1 MWPVVERRE
10 ERREER
16 TRGERRGARRGRKR
30 GEERKEERVLL
41 PPALRI
47 YKSRL
52 AKLVRQIDRRKA
64 DMH

>member
-1 MWPVVERRE
+1 MWPVVLKGE
-10 ERREER
+10 EE
-16 TRGERRGARRGRKR
+16 R

-52 AKLVRQIDRRKA
+52 AALVSQIDRRKA

>member
-1 MWPVVERRE
+1 MWPVVKTRKRRE
-10 ERREER
+10 EM
-16 TRGERRGARRGRKR
+16 R
-30 GEERKEERVLL
+30 GEEPVLL

-52 AKLVRQIDRRKA
+52 AALFGEMDRRKE